1 MIRELKLC
9 DYDLITNLGLLI
21 TSNFSTDKIS
31 NNETILV
38 YEINGKIVGFIEYL
52 KNYETIDIIN
62 IAVLDE
68 FRRDGIGSKF
78 IDYLIENND
87 IEHIMLE
94 VRKSNEIAIKFYEK
108 NGFKV
113 LREIKGYYGNEDALS
128 MEKVIK

>member
-1 MIRELKLC
+1 MIRELKTC

-21 TSNFSTDKIS
+21 TSSFSTDKIS
-31 NNETILV
+31 DNEKILV
-38 YEINGKIVGFIEYL
+38 YELNGKIVGFIEYL

-62 IAVLDE
+62 IAVLEE
-68 FRRDGIGSKF
+68 FRRDGIGSKL

-94 VRKSNEIAIKFYEK
+94 VRKSNENAIKFYEK